1 MIGFGFKIRVL
12 GLGLGFATGIPQAWF
27 WNSFPLFFFFDLAA
41 ADPTFLEIMADG
53 LPPGDDGTS
62 SAPGLSKTELK
73 RRLKAERIAKEKAE
87 KKAAAAAASAG
98 AASGGASGS
107 KKAAG
112 GGPAI
117 SSGEDDDV
125 DPSKYYELRCK
136 TVTDMKASGGHPYP
150 HKFHVSHSVAEF
162 VAEFSPEGIVDAG
175 ARLQKE
181 VSVAGRM
188 ITKRASGTKLVFY
201 DLKGD
206 GAKTQII
213 ADLQTSDLDEADFVA
228 LHNATR
234 RGDIIGVRGFPGR
247 SKKGELSIFPA
258 ELKVLTPCLRML
270 PGERVG
276 VRDVGVRYRQRYLD
290 LMVNNSTR
298 DIFITRA
305 NVIRQ
310 IRRYLDERKFLE
322 VETPMMN
329 MIPGGATAKPFIT
342 HHNDL
347 DMTLFMRVAPEL
359 FLKELV
365 VGGLDRVYEIGRQFR
380 NEGIDMT
387 HNPEFTSCEF
397 YMAYADY
404 HDLMDMTEEMISEMV
419 YNIKG
424 SYKIQYHAD
433 GLDAPPVE
441 IDFSRPWR
449 RISMVSGLEEEMT
462 KALGR
467 QITIPR
473 DLGTDEA
480 REMLAK
486 LVAETPDL
494 NCPPPQTAARLL
506 DKLVGHYIE
515 ELCVNPTFIMDHP
528 QVMSPLAKYHR
539 SLPFMTERFELF
551 ANKHELANAYTELND
566 PLVQRERFNS
576 QMKDKAAGDD
586 EAMPIDEGFCTSL
599 DYGLPPTGGWGC
611 GVDRLTMLLT
621 DTNTIKEVLLF
632 PAMKPE
638 DAGAK
643 DLGAAPAAA
652 PPGAPPAAA
661 SQGNA
666 TVNSLIA
673 GIESLKADAL
683 RVISDFSK

>member
-1 MIGFGFKIRVL
+1 
-12 GLGLGFATGIPQAWF
+12 
-27 WNSFPLFFFFDLAA
+27 
-41 ADPTFLEIMADG
+41 MADG

-270 PGERVG
+270 LGERVG

-305 NVIRQ
+305 NLIRQ

-329 MIPGGATAKPFIT
+329 MIPGGATAEPFIT

-404 HDLMDMTEEMISEMV
+404 NDLMDMTEEMISEMV

-480 REMLAK
+480 RQMLAK

-566 PLVQRERFNS
+566 PLVPRVIDGKFDLKACMLQRDVYERLQAVTLGLGYEPNATGVVS
-576 QMKDKAAGDD
+576 YRKYAISMACRALGYHKATRLAQHADVNQ
-586 EAMPIDEGFCTSL
+586 ETVN
-599 DYGLPPTGGWGC
+599 
-611 GVDRLTMLLT
+611 GVYDA
-621 DTNTIKEVLLF
+621 DN
-632 PAMKPE
+632 ANE
-638 DAGAK
+638 DF
-643 DLGAAPAAA
+643 GAAEMGRPQAEIEPTDQVAQAAA
-652 PPGAPPAAA
+652 NLAAA
-661 SQGNA
+661 VRGR
-666 TVNSLIA
+666 
-673 GIESLKADAL
+673 ADIKNGRSTAM
-683 RVISDFSK
+683 RPSPPDSP